1 VNALGRYRSF
11 LLATFDL
18 KANNSIIHFTDQS
31 LKIQSVMNNE
41 QNEQCH
47 TGEWELPKKC
57 HVLFE
62 WPQSIFSKNLE
73 KTKIS

>member
-1 VNALGRYRSF
+1 
-11 LLATFDL
+11 
-18 KANNSIIHFTDQS
+18 
-31 LKIQSVMNNE
+31 MNNE